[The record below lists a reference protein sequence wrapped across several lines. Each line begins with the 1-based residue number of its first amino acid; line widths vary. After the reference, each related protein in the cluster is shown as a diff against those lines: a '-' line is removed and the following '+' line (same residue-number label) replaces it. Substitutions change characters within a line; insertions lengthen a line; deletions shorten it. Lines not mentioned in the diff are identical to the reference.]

1 MKNKYFTK
9 HILSLLF
16 ISALISLSGCGGGSS
31 ETTIKEIKTY
41 SKDDVFT
48 IKRGQKLVILEQGT
62 TYTSSTNASTNET
75 TISVTKGK
83 LSLN

>member
-1 MKNKYFTK
+1 MKNKSLIK
-9 HILSLLF
+9 SLLTIIF
-16 ISALISLSGCGGGSS
+16 ISLFTGCGDGGSS
-31 ETTIKEIKTY
+31 SQITKENVKIY
-41 SKDDVFT
+41 SKNDVF
-48 IKRGQKLVILEQGT
+48 IVKRGQKIVILEQDT